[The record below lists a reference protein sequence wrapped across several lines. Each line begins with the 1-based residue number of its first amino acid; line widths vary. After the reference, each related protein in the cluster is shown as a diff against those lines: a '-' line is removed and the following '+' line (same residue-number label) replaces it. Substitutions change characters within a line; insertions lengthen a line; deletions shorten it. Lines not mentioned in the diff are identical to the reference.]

1 MPLDV
6 KGIKELDNAL
16 AQLPDRVAKT
26 ALKKAVRAAANEIRA
41 EARTRAPHKHVRR
54 AVIVRRADTRGTDQY
69 TVTDDVGINVKVAP
83 DWHWYEFGIPHTW
96 TIEAG
101 HTKKGPTGK
110 VKLYAAPIKKFLK
123 KPQNILVH
131 SPLPAKPFLRPAA
144 AAAGPKALDTLKR
157 ALAQA
162 IIIEASKLAR
172 KG

>member
-1 MPLDV
+1 VPLDV

-54 AVIVRRADTRGTDQY
+54 AVIVRRENTRGTDQY
-69 TVTDDVGINVKVAP
+69 TVTDDIGINVKVAP
-83 DWHWYEFGIPHTW
+83 DWHWYEFGIPRSWEIT
-96 TIEAG
+96 AKQ
-101 HTKKGPTGK
+101 KKS
-110 VKLYAAPIKKFLK
+110 LYSAELKKFFG
-123 KPQNILVH
+123 PEVTH
-131 SPLPAKPFLRPAA
+131 PPLPATPFLRPAA
-144 AAAGPKALDTLKR
+144 AAAGPAALDTLKR

-162 IIIEASKLAR
+162 IMIEASKLAR